1 MIGRAPSPLSQEVT
15 MIQPAR
21 TSALFL
27 IAALLALPGCMAQT
41 GAKPVKPYPGAEVTG
56 LFDGRTA
63 VPLGDP
69 DGSGKFAGFVDL
81 DYGRLCYTLSVAG
94 IATPTAAHI
103 HKGAPGAAGEAVL
116 TLTTPTYMQN
126 QTCTPIDAAL
136 ATDLI
141 ANPAA
146 YYVNVHNAEF
156 PGGAIRA
163 QLEKGKGGK

>member
-1 MIGRAPSPLSQEVT
+1 

-27 IAALLALPGCMAQT
+27 TAALLALPGCMAQT

-116 TLTTPTYMQN
+116 TLATPTYMQN

>member
-1 MIGRAPSPLSQEVT
+1 

-27 IAALLALPGCMAQT
+27 TAALLALPGCMAQT
-41 GAKPVKPYPGAEVTG
+41 GAKPVKPYPGAEVVG
-56 LFDGRTA
+56 LFDGRSA

-69 DGSGKFAGFVDL
+69 DGAGKFAGFVDL

-103 HKGAPGAAGEAVL
+103 HKGAPGTSGDAVL
-116 TLTTPTYMQN
+116 TLATPTYMQN

-141 ANPAA
+141 ANPAV
-146 YYVNVHNAEF
+146 YYVNVHNAEY